1 MKSQNSYYEIEVI
14 KEVLIEITLTCCFL
28 KEDIHLDQLALYGC
42 KQLDSIQNI
51 Y

>member
-28 KEDIHLDQLALYGC
+28 KEDIHLDHWRYTGA
-42 KQLDSIQNI
+42 SS
-51 Y
+51 